1 MMIPAGTTALNAI
14 NTCSL
19 NRVALVTGAN
29 KGIGF
34 FIALQLATSGL
45 FHEVILGCRD
55 SSRGESA
62 VKEIQQHLVSASAEK
77 ETHVSFLPI
86 EVGNKASHSHL
97 RQLLEEKFN
106 RLDVLINNAAFA
118 FKGADNVPFE
128 KQTKPTLDVN
138 FRGTVDLTHELL
150 PLLRKGQDA
159 RIVNVVSMS
168 GYLQQIKSQQLRE
181 QISDP
186 KLTMGQLNSLVNTF
200 ERDVHEGTHVQNG
213 WGSSNYGMSKLA
225 LIAATKIWARDEQSI
240 KVNCFCPGY
249 CKTDMTSN
257 RGGRPPSEGAK
268 TGVFLATTEDC
279 PTGEYYRDMQP
290 CEW

>member
-1 MMIPAGTTALNAI
+1 MMIPAATTAFNVIKAS
-14 NTCSL
+14 SL

-34 FIALQLATSGL
+34 FIALQLASSGL

-55 SSRGESA
+55 SSRGERA
-62 VKEIQQHLVSASAEK
+62 VQEIQQHLVSAST

-86 EVGNKASHSHL
+86 EVGNKASHCHL

-128 KQTKPTLDVN
+128 KQTKPTLDIN
-138 FRGTVDLTHELL
+138 FRGTVDLTQELL

-186 KLTMGQLNSLVNTF
+186 KLTMEQLNSLVNAF
-200 ERDVHEGTHVQNG
+200 EHDVLKGTHVQNG

-225 LIAATKIWARDEQSI
+225 LIAATKIWAREDKGI

-249 CKTDMTSN
+249 CKTDMSSN

-268 TGVFLATTEDC
+268 TGVFLATMTDF